1 MTDAEKLKLY
11 EHALRDIADFGTER
25 GVHLGWMSDE
35 DWHRIIAF
43 SAVRIAARALSGE
56 RNEDDYE

>member
-11 EHALRDIADFGTER
+11 EEALRDIAGFGTER

-35 DWHRIIAF
+35 GWHRRIAF
-43 SAVRIAARALSGE
+43 SAVRIAARVLRGE
-56 RNEDDYE
+56 REVDGDE